1 MTDKRSSLVRARFAR
16 VVLVRAGLGAVLV
29 GLWFATCGLAIG
41 QSEFLLYSFPSG
53 KSVPP
58 HGCSPQG
65 SLAADVAGNL
75 YGTAS
80 CGGAF
85 NSGLVYELAKP
96 VPPKKQWIQTVLY
109 SFTGGSDGRSPM
121 SGLTLD
127 SAGNLYGTTYGGG
140 VSGLG
145 VVFELSPPATAGGP
159 WTETVL
165 HSFGGGPTDGATPGI
180 SGVVFDHVGNL
191 YGVTRLGGNETFPE
205 CDPGCGIVYELTPPA
220 TPGAGWTEN
229 VIHYFG
235 GVPASAPEGTPIFDG
250 KGSLYGMT
258 ASGAVYRLVPPA
270 TEGGAWTYRLLDN
283 IGFTTGGTAGSLT
296 FHNGRL
302 YGIGSAGQYS
312 LGDVFELVPP
322 APGGTWTV
330 NIIHSFAGGSDGISP
345 DALGGVVFDKAGNL
359 YGTTQYGGG
368 HDCQPGFSGC
378 GTVFELSP
386 PAVVGGSWTETILH
400 SFNAYVNDGE
410 EPTGGV
416 IFAKNGVLYGVTYSG
431 GTDTQGAVYGV
442 VP

>member
-1 MTDKRSSLVRARFAR
+1 MTDKWSLLVRARF
-16 VVLVRAGLGAVLV
+16 VRAGFGAIFV
-29 GLWFATCGLAIG
+29 GLWFATCGLAFG

-65 SLAADVAGNL
+65 SLAADIAGNL

-85 NSGLVYELAKP
+85 NFGVVYELAKP

-121 SGLTLD
+121 SALTLD
-127 SAGNLYGTTYGGG
+127 STGNLYGATNGGG
-140 VSGLG
+140 AFGLG
-145 VVFELSPPATAGGP
+145 VVFEVSPPATVGGQ
-159 WTETVL
+159 WAETVL
-165 HSFGGGPTDGATPGI
+165 HSFQGGPADGASPGMA
-180 SGVVFDHVGNL
+180 GLVFDQAGNL
-191 YGVTRLGGNETFPE
+191 YGVTRLGGSQIRPNCNTA
-205 CDPGCGIVYELTPPA
+205 GCGVVYELTPPA
-220 TPGAGWTEN
+220 TAGAAWTET
-229 VIHYFG
+229 VLHYFQA
-235 GVPASAPEGTPIFDG
+235 VPAAIGEGTPIFDG
-250 KGSLYGMT
+250 KGRLYGMT
-258 ASGAVYRLVPPA
+258 GSGAVYRLVPPA
-270 TEGGAWTYRLLDN
+270 TAGGAWVYKVLVNL
-283 IGFTTGGTAGSLT
+283 GFTAGGTGGSLT

-302 YGIGSAGQYS
+302 YGIGAVGQYS

-322 APGGTWTV
+322 APGGETWTF

-345 DALGGVVFDKAGNL
+345 NALGNVVFDKAGNL

-386 PAVVGGSWTETILH
+386 PAVEGGSWTETIPH

-410 EPTGGV
+410 EPTGGL
-416 IFAKNGVLYGVTYSG
+416 IFAKNGVLFGVTYSG
-431 GTDTQGAVYGV
+431 GSGTWGTVYGI